1 MTEDTEALGLNLIAV
16 FEQAAEAARRAEDA
30 YRREATMRI
39 EVLARERANAFRR
52 LNLMRNTTKAIAEAE
67 DPDKATARA
76 RFIVASALGWDEIGP
91 RQALVLD
98 RLMPVFEAIQD
109 EMSASEG
116 PPGPGSQA
124 ALLAF
129 EDWYQGET
137 GTEFYALFERYMPE
151 TPRVDF

>member
-1 MTEDTEALGLNLIAV
+1 MTEPEAPDFNLIAI
-16 FEQAAEAARRAEDA
+16 FEQAAEAARRAEDTC
-30 YRREATMRI
+30 RREAAVRI
-39 EVLARERANAFRR
+39 EALARERANAFRR
-52 LNLMRNTTKAIAEAE
+52 LNFVRVTTKAIAEAE

-76 RFIVASALGWDEIGP
+76 RFIVAGALGWEEIGP

-98 RLMPVFEAIQD
+98 KLIPVFEAIQA

-116 PPGPGSQA
+116 PSCPSSQA
-124 ALLAF
+124 ALHAF
-129 EDWYQGET
+129 EDWYRQET